1 MLNDLPTFIDPLH
14 LAKQG
19 TSLRGSLAVAHMSRL
34 HHTLCEVQG
43 EVSIDWRFAHTEPH
57 WPTITGSIQTQLH
70 MLCQRCLHPMEWPV
84 DAKIALVVL
93 PHGHSEEDLPEGFE
107 VLTLTGN
114 PIPLL
119 TLVEDELILALPIV
133 IRHSTCSFNEY
144 QVTDTVA
151 QDPVESYHPFQVL
164 SQWKK
169 QNTK

>member
-19 TSLRGSLAVAHMSRL
+19 SSLQGSLAVAQMSRL
-34 HHTLCEVQG
+34 HQSLCEVQG
-43 EVSIDWRFAHTEPH
+43 EVYIDWQFQTEQQ
-57 WPTITGSIQTQLH
+57 WATITGSIQTQLH
-70 MLCQRCLHPMEWPV
+70 MLCQRCLQPV
-84 DAKIALVVL
+84 GWSIHARVALVAL

-107 VLTLTGN
+107 VLTLTSH

-133 IRHSTCSFNEY
+133 VRHSVCPSNEY
-144 QVTDTVA
+144 QVTNTTTSEPA
-151 QDPVESYHPFQVL
+151 ESYRPFQVL

-169 QNTK
+169 QNT